1 MSIFLTETNT
11 RHSLVTKHKH
21 FHDTTQTKLT
31 SNSGRLVGASH
42 DAPIDVDLRAA
53 AAPITLLEESE
64 SEDAATGL
72 AAIPTAPA
80 AADDADVA
88 AAPRRRPKRV
98 RTNAIGA
105 EPDAHEQGAE
115 SDLEM
120 VSSDDAAPGP
130 GSPGRQPP
138 TKRRKAAVDADT
150 EGEDKKKLALDISYE
165 GFSIYGRVLCL
176 VVKRRERPN
185 ASTTGGAWGGNT
197 SRARQDAAAGGGGGG
212 QAMMENF
219 IISTQVPAGAEADA
233 GPVPQGQAN

>member
-1 MSIFLTETNT
+1 MSIFLTETHT

-53 AAPITLLEESE
+53 AAPITLQEDSD
-64 SEDAATGL
+64 SEDVATDL
-72 AAIPTAPA
+72 AAIPAAPVD
-80 AADDADVA
+80 ADDADVTV
-88 AAPRRRPKRV
+88 APGRRSKRV
-98 RTNAIGA
+98 RTNTIGA
-105 EPDAHEQGAE
+105 EPDAHQQGAE

-120 VSSDDAAPGP
+120 VSSDDSAPGSS
-130 GSPGRQPP
+130 SPGHQPP
-138 TKRRKAAVDADT
+138 SKRRKATAGADT
-150 EGEDKKKLALDISYE
+150 EGDDKKKLALDISYE

-185 ASTTGGAWGGNT
+185 ASTTGGARGGST
-197 SRARQDAAAGGGGGG
+197 RARQDAAAGGG
-212 QAMMENF
+212 QAMMESF

-233 GPVPQGQAN
+233 GPVPQSQAN